1 MKALITGGNG
11 FIGSFLI
18 EKLLHKN
25 FEIHCLIRKTSNLKW
40 LNGLP
45 VQYVYGDITQPDS
58 LSVAVRGID
67 YVFHVGGLT
76 KALKPA
82 DYFLVNTQGTANL
95 LTACSKENL
104 ELKKFVFVSS
114 LAASGPSPDGQP
126 LTELAPAAP
135 LTPYGKSKAEA
146 EGLVLSY
153 KEKFPVTILR
163 PPPVYGPRDVDV
175 FEIFKYVNKRLKL
188 RLLGPERLTSMIY
201 VQDLVDG
208 IILAAEKEQANG
220 QIYFL
225 TDGGYYSWKQIN
237 NLIQKALNKKA
248 FSITLPPFML
258 DIAAELS
265 EWTAKLTR
273 KAAVLN
279 HHKALEM
286 KQQFWICRNEKAKK
300 ELGFSPQFTLEKGIT
315 ETVRWYKN
323 AGWL

>member
-18 EKLLHKN
+18 EKLLQKGH
-25 FEIHCLIRKTSNLKW
+25 EICCLIRKTSNLKW
-40 LNGLP
+40 LTNLP
-45 VQYVYGDITQPDS
+45 VKYCYGDITRPES
-58 LSVAVRGID
+58 LYAAVENAD
-67 YVFHVGGLT
+67 YIFHLGGLT

-82 DYFLVNTQGTANL
+82 DYFFVNTQGTANL
-95 LTACSKENL
+95 LAACSKVNPNL
-104 ELKKFVFVSS
+104 RKFIFVSS
-114 LAASGPSPDGQP
+114 LAASGPSLDGQP
-126 LTELAPAAP
+126 LTELFPAAP

-146 EGLVLSY
+146 EALVLSWS
-153 KEKFPVTILR
+153 EKFPVTILR

-201 VQDLVDG
+201 VHDLVDG

-225 TDGGYYSWKQIN
+225 TDGGYYSWEQIN
-237 NLIQKALNKKA
+237 NLIEKALNKKA
-248 FSITLPPFML
+248 FSIALPAFML

-265 EWTAKLTR
+265 EWAAKWTQ
-273 KAAVLN
+273 KAPLINRPKV
-279 HHKALEM
+279 LEM
-286 KQQFWICRNEKAKK
+286 KQQFWICSVDKAQK
-300 ELGFSPQFTLEKGIT
+300 ELGFSPHFTLENGIT